1 MAFPG
6 MPLSTLE
13 ALVLQ
18 VPYPAAFSETGRSTP
33 TVGNPNEP
41 PQRLLVGM
49 STGMALRGSPVVN
62 PSRPVEVG
70 RMLLFVTSGRGDAS
84 GKDDVATCVLFDV
97 AQEGI
102 EPDCFGIPSA
112 PIT

>member
-1 MAFPG
+1 MPG
-6 MPLSTLE
+6 
-13 ALVLQ
+13 ALQ

-33 TVGNPNEP
+33 TVGNPNEQ

-70 RMLLFVTSGRGDAS
+70 RMLLFVTSGCGDAS